1 MLTRLTTVD
10 ETTKDT
16 NRSVVRIFSICLSTL
31 ALSYST
37 LALRQFV
44 EHDTV
49 DTVNLLMTA
58 LRLLVGVAALIVM
71 INPTW
76 LAAPLERQIEA
87 MGRLFEA
94 GYTAT
99 STREKIRLIVLVTMV
114 SLLLELVMIRWLA
127 SVFPVFSFFKNFTL
141 LACFLGLGAGYA
153 VAEKQP
159 CAPALVLPMLALFVA
174 VIILLRYDV
183 GADKVL
189 FSALPMRE
197 QTSVSI
203 AMDSFG
209 WLNLLRLSLPLYLL
223 LAMSFVLC
231 ACICYPV
238 GQLCGKLL
246 HSANALKAYG
256 LNLIGSILGVVAL
269 FVMSLF
275 WLPPVVWFTA
285 IGGVLLFFV
294 LSRDAR
300 LPVGIASFCALLA
313 VLAWPVQPG
322 TQRIYSPYQLL
333 ERTAKPDGLMQI
345 LSGGFYYQKV
355 FNLSENNRGHE
366 SEEDRHVRA
375 YYEFPFNFKK
385 KPERVAIVGAGSGND
400 VAAALRMG
408 ASHVDA
414 IEIDPAIAYLGKIYH
429 PEHPYDDP
437 RVTLIINDARNFFRT
452 THQKYDLII
461 YGVLDSHTAISHASN
476 LRVDS
481 YVYTR
486 EGLTEAFKLLKPDGV
501 MSVAFALPNESL
513 GFKLSHIF
521 QDMPGAGK
529 PLAVRVGYDQQ
540 TTTAFIA
547 QKGRDVVMPDKSVT
561 DFRDVSAYF
570 AQPYPELSIPTDD
583 WPFFYMIKRTYPVSY
598 MLALGMVLLL
608 SYFFVRKTIGLSG
621 PVERGYLPFF
631 FLGSGFMLVETKAIT
646 ELGLHLGGTWYV
658 IAATIVMVLLM
669 AFLANLIVRR
679 QLFLRTNIAYLG
691 LLLSLLVGYVYARHH
706 ALIEFGSPLV
716 SLLVS
721 CVLLTIPL
729 FFSGI
734 VFSTLI
740 GRAKINI
747 STALAYNLLGAL
759 FGGLMEYNSM
769 YFGFA
774 FLYLLAIG
782 FYFLA
787 WMFSQAPVA
796 SGARQGVPRQ
806 SGAGDA
812 LGRGAERWPLAGR
825 RVPADAVD

>member
-1 MLTRLTTVD
+1 MTN
-10 ETTKDT
+10 KDT
-16 NRSVVRIFSICLSTL
+16 NRSLVRIFSICLSTL
-31 ALSYST
+31 VLSYSM
-37 LALRQFV
+37 LALRQLM
-44 EHDTV
+44 ERETV
-49 DTVNLLMTA
+49 DAAFLFMTG
-58 LRLLVGVAALIVM
+58 LRVSLGVAALVVM
-71 INPTW
+71 FNPPW
-76 LAAPLERQIEA
+76 LARPLERHIDV
-87 MGRLFEA
+87 MGSLFEA
-94 GYTAT
+94 GYGKA
-99 STREKIRLIVLVTMV
+99 STHEKIRLIVLVTMV

-153 VAEKQP
+153 VAEKQR

-197 QTSVSI
+197 QTSVGI

-209 WLNLLRLSLPLYLL
+209 WLTLFRLSAPLYLL
-223 LAMSFVLC
+223 LSMCFVLC

-256 LNLIGSILGVVAL
+256 LNLVGSILGVAAL

-275 WLPPVVWFTA
+275 WLPPVVWFA
-285 IGGVLLFFV
+285 VVGGVLLFFV

-300 LPVGIASFCALLA
+300 LPVGIASFCVLIT

-322 TQRIYSPYQLL
+322 TQRLYSPYQLL

-355 FNLSENNRGHE
+355 FNLAERNRGHE
-366 SEEDRHVRA
+366 SAEDRYVRA
-375 YYEFPFNFKK
+375 YYEFPFHFKK
-385 KPERVAIVGAGSGND
+385 TPERVAIVGAGSGND

-414 IEIDPAIAYLGKIYH
+414 IEIDPAIAFLGKVYH
-429 PEHPYDDP
+429 PEHPYEDP
-437 RVTLIINDARNFFRT
+437 RVTLKINDARNFFRT
-452 THQKYDLII
+452 THRKYDLII

-486 EGLTEAFKLLKPDGV
+486 EGITEAFKLLKPDGV
-501 MSVAFALPNESL
+501 LSVAFALPNDSL
-513 GFKLSHIF
+513 GYKLSHIL
-521 QDMPGAGK
+521 QGIPGAGK
-529 PLAVRVGYDQQ
+529 PLAVRALYG
-540 TTTAFIA
+540 TRSITAFIA
-547 QKGRDVVMPDKSVT
+547 QKGRDVTMPQARAFAAIGFT
-561 DFRDVSAYF
+561 DVSDHF
-570 AQPYPELSIPTDD
+570 AQPYPEASIPTDD
-583 WPFFYMIKRTYPVSY
+583 WPFFYMIHRTYPVSY
-598 MLALGMVLLL
+598 MIALGMVLLL
-608 SYFFVRKTIGLSG
+608 SYFFVRKTIGMSG
-621 PVERGYLPFF
+621 PIERGYVPFF

-658 IAATIVMVLLM
+658 VAATIVMVLLM
-669 AFLANLIVRR
+669 AFFANLIVQRK
-679 QLFLRTNIAYLG
+679 LFLRTDLAYLG
-691 LLLSLLVGYVYARHH
+691 LLLSLLVGYGYARNHD
-706 ALIEFGSPLV
+706 LIAFASPLA

-740 GRAKINI
+740 GRAKVNI
-747 STALAYNLLGAL
+747 STALAYNLMGAL
-759 FGGLMEYNSM
+759 FGGVMEYNSM

-774 FLYLLAIG
+774 FLYLLALG

-787 WMFSQAPVA
+787 WAFSQGPVA
-796 SGARQGVPRQ
+796 ARQPK
-806 SGAGDA
+806 
-812 LGRGAERWPLAGR
+812 
-825 RVPADAVD
+825 PAYPPFVKAMATQIRSLVAVIGL